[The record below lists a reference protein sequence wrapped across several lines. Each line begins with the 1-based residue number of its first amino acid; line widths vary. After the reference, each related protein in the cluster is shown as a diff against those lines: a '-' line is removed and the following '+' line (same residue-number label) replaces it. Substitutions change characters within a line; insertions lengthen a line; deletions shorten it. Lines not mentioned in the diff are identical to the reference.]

1 MLQAAELIDP
11 MFRERL
17 ISICN
22 VLDTLELE
30 RDAGA
35 EQIPIARSVRPLL
48 AALKSHVVT
57 PQSIESFNPSMVLAQ
72 SQVLDLH

>member
-17 ISICN
+17 ISVCN
-22 VLDTLELE
+22 VLDSLEQE
-30 RDAGA
+30 RDMGA

-57 PQSIESFNPSMVLAQ
+57 PQSIDSCNPSMVLAQ
-72 SQVLDLH
+72 SQELDLN